1 MKFDRSG
8 IIVISRNYVECVSF
22 YKNIFEL
29 KEIFTKKEGDFG
41 LTCFEFGESYL
52 MIETDSDESDDAK
65 SLSKTSVILR
75 LHVADIDSALASL
88 QNKNISTVFNKNDWG
103 STIDVTDPDG
113 NRINIR
119 DEQSFVD
126 QI

>member
-1 MKFDRSG
+1 VKFDRSG

-29 KEIFTKKEGDFG
+29 KEIFTKKEGDFR